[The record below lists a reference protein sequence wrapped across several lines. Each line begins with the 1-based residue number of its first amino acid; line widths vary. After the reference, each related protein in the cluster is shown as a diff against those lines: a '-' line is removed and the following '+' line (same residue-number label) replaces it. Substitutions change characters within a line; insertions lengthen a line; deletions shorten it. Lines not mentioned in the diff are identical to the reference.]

1 MGFLGEK
8 RHGFPQLVNLFTM
21 NSLNSVVGSPLFVHI
36 MEESIHDYVEYDTD
50 KDKLDK

>member
-1 MGFLGEK
+1 MGVLGEK
-8 RHGFPQLVNLFTM
+8 KHGFPQL
-21 NSLNSVVGSPLFVHI
+21 VVGSPLFVHI